1 MRDLF
6 TPSRYK
12 AYHGGRGGG
21 KSHSYAQAL
30 ILMAAQK
37 PLRILCCRETQK
49 SIRDSV
55 KRLLTDKITAA
66 GLDGFYDS
74 IETEIRGA
82 NGSLFVF
89 AGLRTDPNTIRS
101 LEGIDIAWVEEAH
114 SVSQASLNI
123 LIPTIRKDNS
133 EIWFSW
139 NPRDK
144 KDPVDAMFRS
154 GTPPPN
160 AVVRQ
165 VNWDDNPWFPDVL
178 QAELEWDRDRD
189 PDKYAHVWGGGYV
202 VHSESRVF
210 KNWKIGV
217 EDIPDGARPY
227 YGADWGFAK
236 DPAVLIRLWIIG
248 PRQLYIDAEAYQ
260 VGCEI
265 DKTPDLFDK
274 IDDGDARRWPIKADS
289 ARPETISYMQRHGYP
304 HIVPAIKGPGSVEDG
319 VEFLKSYDITIHPD
333 CKHTIDEFTY
343 YSYKTDKLT
352 DEVLPVLEDKHN
364 HVVDACIA
372 EGQLITCKNG
382 DVPIEHVKVGDH
394 VLTRS
399 GYKEVLFSGI
409 TDINRSLVRV
419 ETSNGSVDCTPDHRI
434 YTSKGFVRADALRYN
449 DEIINVEHKECLKP
463 LSGMVRNTGAIL
475 TASISRIGCILSAHL
490 EGRDISCTGMSG
502 NMRMVP
508 FRMGTRYITATK
520 IREIILR
527 HISFA
532 SRQPNTRRS
541 IHSMLTGLRGSGS
554 ILSASDRS
562 PKHGIPAKRA
572 PRSIARLVR
581 WPIRTLCRY
590 PSPAT
595 NAATCSL
602 QDRRATGTGFARTPA
617 NLRTAATRALT
628 MLKGAV
634 YGVARLSPRT
644 SIARPKLVRGRVL
657 TVKELETKGNVYD
670 LTVDGQP
677 EFFAGGVLVHN
688 CRYGLESVRMSLV
701 GDQPEQ
707 DFLFEPSKVQVLT
720 EWPRVYALDIDGGTA
735 SMIWGAHD
743 VHSDTVYL
751 YGEYVEDKA
760 RLETW
765 AAGIRKRG
773 RNIPGIFDM
782 TARRRTEE
790 QGERIVES
798 LLDQSLDIY
807 TSEADVESAASE
819 INGRIATQQ
828 LKVASNLTN
837 WLTQYRAYRRDAKGD
852 IVEEGDGL
860 MHATGLLLVSGLSI
874 SHVDERVAD
883 EAMAEWGD
891 QSRNPV
897 TGY

>member
-1 MRDLF
+1 MNVRAQLPDPFRCLF
-6 TPSRYK
+6 EPARYIVF
-12 AYHGGRGGG
+12 HGGRGGA
-21 KSHSYAQAL
+21 KSHSIATAL
-30 ILMAAQK
+30 LIRAAQQR
-37 PLRILCCRETQK
+37 LRVLCCRETQR

-55 KRLLTDKITAA
+55 KRLLDDKIVAC
-66 GLDGFYDS
+66 GLTDFYDS

-114 SVSQASLNI
+114 SVSQTSLNI
-123 LIPTIRKDNS
+123 LIPTIRKPDS
-133 EIWFSW
+133 QIIFSF

-160 AVVRQ
+160 AIVRQ

-210 KNWKIGV
+210 KNWKIG
-217 EDIPDGARPY
+217 EEEIPADARPY
-227 YGADWGFAK
+227 YGADWGFAT
-236 DPAVLIRLWIIG
+236 DPAVLVRSWLIG
-248 PRQLYIDAEAYQ
+248 PKHLYIDAEAYK

-265 DKTPDLFDK
+265 DETPELFDQ
-274 IDDGDARRWPIKADS
+274 IDDGHARKWPIKADS

-304 HIVPAIKGPGSVEDG
+304 HIVAATKGPGSVEDG
-319 VEFLKSYDITIHPD
+319 VEFLKSYDITVHPR
-333 CKHTIDEFTY
+333 CKHVIDELTY
-343 YSYKTDKLT
+343 YSYKVDRLT
-352 DEVLPVLEDKHN
+352 GDVLPVLEDKKN
-364 HVVDACIA
+364 HTIDACRYST
-372 EGQLITCKNG
+372 EGI
-382 DVPIEHVKVGDH
+382 
-394 VLTRS
+394 
-399 GYKEVLFSGI
+399 
-409 TDINRSLVRV
+409 
-419 ETSNGSVDCTPDHRI
+419 
-434 YTSKGFVRADALRYN
+434 
-449 DEIINVEHKECLKP
+449 
-463 LSGMVRNTGAIL
+463 
-475 TASISRIGCILSAHL
+475 
-490 EGRDISCTGMSG
+490 
-502 NMRMVP
+502 
-508 FRMGTRYITATK
+508 
-520 IREIILR
+520 
-527 HISFA
+527 
-532 SRQPNTRRS
+532 
-541 IHSMLTGLRGSGS
+541 
-554 ILSASDRS
+554 
-562 PKHGIPAKRA
+562 
-572 PRSIARLVR
+572 
-581 WPIRTLCRY
+581 
-590 PSPAT
+590 
-595 NAATCSL
+595 
-602 QDRRATGTGFARTPA
+602 
-617 NLRTAATRALT
+617 
-628 MLKGAV
+628 
-634 YGVARLSPRT
+634 
-644 SIARPKLVRGRVL
+644 
-657 TVKELETKGNVYD
+657 
-670 LTVDGQP
+670 
-677 EFFAGGVLVHN
+677 
-688 CRYGLESVRMSLV
+688 RMSLV

-707 DFLFEPSKVQVLT
+707 DFLFDPAKVQVLT
-720 EWPRVYALDIDGGTA
+720 EWPQVYALDIDGGTA
-735 SMIWGAHD
+735 SIVWGAHD

-751 YGEYVEDKA
+751 YKEYVEDKA

-852 IVEEGDGL
+852 IVEERNGL
-860 MHATGLLLVSGLSI
+860 MHATGLLLISGLSV

-883 EAMAEWGD
+883 DAMADWGD